1 MARRLKIPM
10 VRVGFPIHDRIGGS
24 RILHVGYKGAQQ
36 LFDTIVN
43 AILTEKQTES
53 RIGYAYM

>member
-1 MARRLKIPM
+1 
-10 VRVGFPIHDRIGGS
+10 VGGP

-36 LFDTIVN
+36 LFDNIVN
-43 AILTEKQTES
+43 ALLTARQTES